1 MQSPLVTA
9 RVVWA
14 GIIASVGVFFVVLH
28 VSEHPTEPQTPAMFP
43 LFAIAALSAAV
54 ASFLVPPRIHAE
66 MARAQGIETREEPNS
81 VTPGAATGTRRAFAQ
96 PDKARAAAWRLFN
109 SSFILS
115 LALSEAVALFG
126 FAVGFTGFGEERA
139 LPFFAVALVLLALRF
154 PRGGAAEKMLEKS
167 LGASF

>member
-9 RVVWA
+9 RVLWG
-14 GIIASVGVFFVVLH
+14 GIVSSVGVFFVVLH
-28 VSEHPTEPQTPAMFP
+28 VAEHPNEPQNPAMFP
-43 LFAIAALSAAV
+43 LFGIAALSAAV

-66 MARAQGIETREEPNS
+66 TARTAGLETREAPN
-81 VTPGAATGTRRAFAQ
+81 TTIPGAASGTKRVFVD

-109 SSFILS
+109 SPFILS

-139 LPFFAVALVLLALRF
+139 LPFFAVALVLLGLRF
-154 PRGGAAEKMLEKS
+154 PGANAAEKMLEKS
-167 LGASF
+167 LGATF